1 MSKNYETGSFYNYTE
16 DGAACV
22 DKSENNLSVADLNY
36 VTDEA
41 VLAIQMLNSRGLGS
55 EHETEH
61 AAMSSFI
68 AENSLCPHEA
78 PPLSAANDGGAS
90 IPSSIPSPNL
100 VDMPTL
106 CDLIKPSTS
115 AEIYQPTT
123 KNISDDE
130 DESSPSLA
138 KQQKFIETTAEMSW
152 YMNIG
157 KSLQTHYD
165 FVELLKEKLQKSRMQ
180 FDNFEKE
187 LKKIGKS
194 VTLLQSYNEKKC
206 NDRPKS
212 LSFRQ

>member
-1 MSKNYETGSFYNYTE
+1 M
-16 DGAACV
+16 
-22 DKSENNLSVADLNY
+22 ADLNY

-41 VLAIQMLNSRGLGS
+41 VRAIQMLNSRGLGS

-78 PPLSAANDGGAS
+78 PPPPPPPPPPLSAANDGGAS

-100 VDMPTL
+100 VDMPIS
-106 CDLIKPSTS
+106 CDLMKPSTS

-123 KNISDDE
+123 ENISDDE
-130 DESSPSLA
+130 DESPPSPA

-180 FDNFEKE
+180 FVNLEKQ
-187 LKKIGKS
+187 LTKIGKS
-194 VTLLQSYNEKKC
+194 VTLLQSYYEK
-206 NDRPKS
+206 NATTARS
-212 LSFRQ
+212 LCPSDNNQTALDISA